1 MSSEIF
7 CQRLGKAQVHPSD
20 LVYMP
25 KWIEE
30 YARGLG
36 KSASETLPVSEEL
49 LLVFLRGLRDRHVEA
64 WRRLQ
69 ACRAIEWYQSLVLK
83 TSDFDF
89 GPFKRKLGEIAERER
104 LVGGED
110 GGEAN
115 PEGVSVP
122 GEGNPGLIDP
132 REPAPIRAMRE
143 RMRLL
148 HHPKSTEAAYVG
160 WLARFIRHVDSEHL
174 EKFGEAE
181 IGDFLTDL
189 AVTGEVSAG
198 TQNQAL
204 CALLFYYGKVVGE
217 DLKFIE
223 RVRAKAGEYR
233 PVVLSQRE
241 VFDLQEYV
249 SGTMGVM
256 FWLMY
261 GSGLRHRECRCLRI
275 KDVCF
280 DTGHIVVRNGK
291 GQKDRITV
299 LPNTVVVAL
308 RHTIEAAADQ
318 HRLDLKDGLGSVYL
332 PFALSRK
339 YPGAERE
346 LMWQY
351 VFPAQRLSKDPKSG
365 VWRRHH
371 VHETTFASAMRKA
384 LKRTALTKPATPHTL
399 RHSFATHMLE
409 NGADI
414 RTVQELMGH
423 KDVKTTMIYTHVMNR
438 PGLVVTSPLDRLM
451 ASRQPE
457 SVAIADTA
465 MTA

>member
-1 MSSEIF
+1 MSVEVFSH
-7 CQRLGKAQVHPSD
+7 RLGKVQVHPND
-20 LVYMP
+20 LVFMP

-30 YARGLG
+30 YANVLG
-36 KSASETLPVSEEL
+36 KSASETLPVSEEV
-49 LLVFLRGLRDRHVEA
+49 LLVFLRSLRDRRVEA

-69 ACRAIEWYQSLVLK
+69 ACRAVEWYQSLVLK
-83 TSDFDF
+83 SCELDF
-89 GPFKRKLGEIAERER
+89 GSYKLKLGELAERER
-104 LVGGED
+104 QTGGED
-110 GGEAN
+110 SDDAGAA
-115 PEGVSVP
+115 SVTVA

-132 REPAPIRAMRE
+132 REPAPVQAMRE

-148 HHPKSTEAAYVG
+148 HHPRSTEVAYVG
-160 WLARFIRHVDSEHL
+160 WLVRFIRHVDSERL
-174 EKFGEAE
+174 EQFGEAE
-181 IGDFLTDL
+181 IGEFLTDL
-189 AVTGEVSAG
+189 AVVGEVSAG

-204 CALLFYYGKVVGE
+204 CALLFFYGKVVGR
-217 DLKFIE
+217 DLKFVE
-223 RVRAKAGEYR
+223 RVRAKASDYR

-241 VFDLQEYV
+241 VFDLQENI
-249 SGTMGVM
+249 SGNMAVM

-261 GSGLRHRECRCLRI
+261 GSGLRHRECRTLRI

-299 LPNTVVVAL
+299 LPKMVVDSL
-308 RHTIEAAADQ
+308 RRAIDAAARQ
-318 HRLDLKDGLGSVYL
+318 HRLDLRDGFGSVYL

-339 YPGAERE
+339 YPHAERE

-351 VFPAQRLSKDPKSG
+351 VFPAQRVSQDPKSG
-365 VWRRHH
+365 AWRRHH
-371 VHETTFASAMRKA
+371 VHESTFASALRKA
-384 LKRTALTKPATPHTL
+384 LKRTEIMKPATPHTL

-438 PGLVVTSPLDRLM
+438 PGLVVTSPMDRLL
-451 ASRQPE
+451 ASRQE
-457 SVAIADTA
+457 VMAG
-465 MTA
+465 